1 MFVKLEDDSQRSTR
15 SGVFKVGIAFIGGFC
30 LAGLSITAWP
40 ASSSQAESTNL
51 LAVPRVATSPA
62 LSMTLHNLPG
72 ASPFKGATLKGI
84 ETLNRCDTSMNAN
97 ALKSVMTP
105 NNIAKA
111 REIVARA
118 HMVDGKEMGTF
129 DVFPRGPAAAGSI
142 SAEEYLKAGQ
152 TAPMGFFDPFGL
164 TTSIS
169 EGRLLFLREAEIKHG
184 RVCMLAT
191 LGIIVGEKFHP
202 LLGGGYDGPAVDLN
216 PFTTNVPLAD
226 YWPLAFI
233 QTFATIAFL
242 EYRKGFSV
250 LEGVAFEGQEM
261 ITGQKNTSPEV
272 FAAKTGRVPGDYG
285 FDPLGLKP
293 KTEEGLMEVQNKE
306 INNGRL
312 AMLAALGIL
321 IQEAITGE
329 KIFG

>member
-1 MFVKLEDDSQRSTR
+1 MFVQLEDDSQRSTS

-30 LAGLSITAWP
+30 LAALSVTSWRTT
-40 ASSSQAESTNL
+40 SSQAESTTL
-51 LAVPRVATSPA
+51 LAMPRVATSPA
-62 LSMTLHNLPG
+62 LSMTLHNLAG
-72 ASPFKGATLKGI
+72 ASPFKGPVLKGI
-84 ETLNRCDTSMNAN
+84 ETLNRCDTSMSAN
-97 ALKSVMTP
+97 VLKSVMTP
-105 NNIAKA
+105 NKIAKA
-111 REIVARA
+111 SEVVARA
-118 HMVDGKEMGTF
+118 QEPMGTF
-129 DVFPRGPAAAGSI
+129 DVFPRGPAAEGSL
-142 SAEEYLKAGQ
+142 STEEYLKAGQ
-152 TAPMGFFDPFGL
+152 TAPMGFWDPFGL
-164 TTSIS
+164 TTGIS

-191 LGIIVGEKFHP
+191 LGIIVGENFHP
-202 LLGGGYDGPAVDLN
+202 LLGGYDGPAVDLN

-226 YWPLAFI
+226 FWPLPFV

-250 LEGVAFEGQEM
+250 LEGVAFEGNEFL
-261 ITGQKNTSPEV
+261 TGQENTSPEV